1 MNRAGQLK
9 LRIYLLVPDE
19 WLRSATEIGLSSGFG
34 DSMLRMQGIKIFTDG
49 SLGARTAA
57 LEAPYSDA
65 PETTGMVID
74 SQDQLNAKVENA
86 ASHGWPVAVHAIG
99 DRAIGMALTAIEHAN
114 AVVSESSS
122 LRHRIEHASVLT
134 PSLIERM
141 RREKVIASVQPHFIV
156 SDRWVPAR
164 VGPTRAEFVYP
175 LKALVEAK
183 VAVVAG
189 SDCPVEPI
197 DPLRGIQAAVSS
209 DAREYGKPV
218 SLRTAIELFTKNS
231 AYASHEEK
239 VKGTIEE
246 GKLADLVILDR
257 DPFEVPPEEIS
268 RIKTLATIVGG
279 RLVYAAMSFQPRKTS
294 RVRRRRGP
302 KRE

>member
-1 MNRAGQLK
+1 
-9 LRIYLLVPDE
+9 
-19 WLRSATEIGLSSGFG
+19 
-34 DSMLRMQGIKIFTDG
+34 
-49 SLGARTAA
+49 
-57 LEAPYSDA
+57 
-65 PETTGMVID
+65 
-74 SQDQLNAKVENA
+74 
-86 ASHGWPVAVHAIG
+86 
-99 DRAIGMALTAIEHAN
+99 
-114 AVVSESSS
+114 
-122 LRHRIEHASVLT
+122 
-134 PSLIERM
+134 
-141 RREKVIASVQPHFIV
+141 
-156 SDRWVPAR
+156 
-164 VGPTRAEFVYP
+164 
-175 LKALVEAK
+175 
-183 VAVVAG
+183 VVAG